1 MTPAPPVSPNA
12 TGAPHTLPF
21 RSSIRRIL
29 CPTDLTPASDT
40 AVAHAC
46 LIAETFDAELTLYH
60 SLDLRRIARTLAH
73 DAPMSEAIRRAE
85 LAAQRHL
92 EARAAGTSALT
103 RVTVDY
109 GLSPHQAV
117 AAAVA
122 ARRPDL
128 TVMATHGRKG
138 IAHLVMG
145 SVAESAIEE
154 GGRPILCVRGRHH
167 GPALDYRRILVPTDL
182 RSRGAFPIA
191 STLAARF
198 HAEVVALHLVPFGR
212 ASLSGL
218 PQALHVPVPEDAEV
232 VRFMQAEFEGIPV
245 RARVELGPGWESIPT
260 IAAEEDCD
268 LVVLSTH
275 RHDSLADSVL
285 GSRAER
291 IAAVSPCPVI
301 VV

>member
-1 MTPAPPVSPNA
+1 MNLAPPA
-12 TGAPHTLPF
+12 TPGAARALSF
-21 RSSIRRIL
+21 RPSLRRIL

-46 LIAETFDAELTLYH
+46 LIAETFDSELTLYH
-60 SLDLRRIARTLAH
+60 SLDLRRVARGLAPG
-73 DAPMSEAIRRAE
+73 APMAEAIRRAE
-85 LAAQRHL
+85 LLALNHL
-92 EARAAGTSALT
+92 EARAARTSART
-103 RVTVDY
+103 RVTVEY

-122 ARRPDL
+122 TRVPDL
-128 TVMATHGRKG
+128 TVMATHGRRG

-154 GGRPILCVRGRHH
+154 GGRPILCVRGRQH
-167 GPALDYRRILVPTDL
+167 GPAIDYRRILVPTDL
-182 RSRGAFPIA
+182 RSRAALP
-191 STLAARF
+191 LAALLAGAF

-218 PQALHVPVPEDAEV
+218 PQDLDEPVPQDAEV
-232 VRFMQAEFEGIPV
+232 VRFLQPDFDHIPV
-245 RARVELGPGWESIPT
+245 RARVELGPGWEAIP
-260 IAAEEDCD
+260 AFAGEEDCD

-275 RHDSLADSVL
+275 RHDSLADAVF

-291 IAAVSPCPVI
+291 IAATSPCPVL

>member
-1 MTPAPPVSPNA
+1 
-12 TGAPHTLPF
+12 
-21 RSSIRRIL
+21 
-29 CPTDLTPASDT
+29 
-40 AVAHAC
+40 
-46 LIAETFDAELTLYH
+46 
-60 SLDLRRIARTLAH
+60 
-73 DAPMSEAIRRAE
+73 
-85 LAAQRHL
+85 
-92 EARAAGTSALT
+92 LT
-103 RVTVDY
+103 RVIVEY

-128 TVMATHGRKG
+128 TVMATHGRRG

-167 GPALDYRRILVPTDL
+167 GPALGYRRILVPTDL
-182 RSRGAFPIA
+182 RSRGSFPIA

-212 ASLSGL
+212 ASLSGV
-218 PQALHVPVPEDAEV
+218 PQALQVPVPEDAEV
-232 VRFMQAEFEGIPV
+232 VRFMQGEFEGVAV
-245 RARVELGPGWESIPT
+245 RARVELGPGWEAIPT

-275 RHDSLADSVL
+275 RHDSLADSVF

-291 IAAVSPCPVI
+291 VAAVSPCPVI